1 MSVLNELHQAG
12 HISRP
17 DYRTPTPTP
26 TDFAATVT
34 AVHRGRQ
41 LTGEGTGP
49 SKRQARAEA
58 ADRLLQVLQT
68 ALSTDAD
75 PAAATEPAAV
85 VPAAQGRF
93 G

>member
-1 MSVLNELHQAG
+1 MSALNELHQAG

-26 TDFAATVT
+26 TGFAVTVT

-49 SKRQARAEA
+49 SKRQAR
-58 ADRLLQVLQT
+58 
-68 ALSTDAD
+68 
-75 PAAATEPAAV
+75 
-85 VPAAQGRF
+85 
-93 G
+93 